1 MKVVGSSPLRS
12 RRLYSRK
19 KWTKTDN
26 IQEYTPIK
34 KCMFVERIAM
44 LMAIETGPVLEVVSV
59 IVIVALLIRGL
70 LLAGRLVRAVEKIA
84 EKIEK
89 TQ

>member
-1 MKVVGSSPLRS
+1 
-12 RRLYSRK
+12 
-19 KWTKTDN
+19 
-26 IQEYTPIK
+26 
-34 KCMFVERIAM
+34 M

-84 EKIEK
+84 EK
-89 TQ
+89 TR